1 MRLPRP
7 SDVPP
12 QGSHRSTR
20 RRSPFIP
27 LLALALAAA
36 ALLHAAGWLPL
47 ALFDRLERL
56 LDDVR
61 LQAFAPHGR
70 VASVVI
76 VDIDDRSL
84 AEIGRWPWNRDRM
97 AALVDELV
105 QRQRVAAVGF
115 DFVFAEPQSVAFD
128 LLARAA
134 ADEPSLQQRLPQ
146 WRQALD
152 HDGRFAA
159 ALRGRPVV
167 LGCYFSSDRGGQQAG
182 QLAAPLF
189 TDADLGGR
197 RAALPR
203 WTGYGANLPLLAAA
217 APAAGCF
224 NALPDEDGVV
234 RSLPLVLGFD
244 GRYHAG
250 LALAL
255 WQMATAAPS
264 SAPTAAPTAALT
276 AAATAA
282 SIAAPPAPA
291 LRPVHRP
298 QPADESATD
307 LIALDSAGP
316 PPRRLPLDAR
326 GAVVVPFRA
335 ESGPVGGAF
344 RYVSAADVLNGR
356 LADGE
361 LAGRIVLVGT
371 SAPGLGDLRAT
382 PVHAAMPGV
391 EVHAHLIAGL
401 LDSRSAGR
409 LDGGLPVHP
418 GWARGFEAAATLA
431 LLAAAALI
439 VWLASPAVAVL
450 SGLALV
456 GTFVAANLWAYQSAG
471 WLLPLAWPVSIMLV
485 MLVAGIAQGY
495 GAEWRARRTL
505 TSMFGSYVP
514 PEVVRQMAAQ
524 GMSADMHAENRELTV
539 LFCDLR
545 GFSAIAET
553 LEPQALRS
561 LINLYFSAMSQ
572 VVLSHA
578 GTLDKFIGDAVMAFW
593 GAPIADP
600 QHARH
605 ALAAADAMTRAIGPL
620 NEQLRQRGLPPVGVG
635 VGVATGTVCV
645 GDLGSDLRRSY
656 TAVGDAVNIAS
667 RIEALTRV
675 YGIDLLV
682 AESTREACAAD
693 GAPGGWVEVDR
704 LKVKGRERPVTIF
717 TLIPEASTTAGG
729 VVPLLRHWELA
740 LAAQRSQHP
749 AQAREHLSALMS
761 AERPPPRLLA
771 LAESMCRRL
780 DES

>member
-1 MRLPRP
+1 VAP
-7 SDVPP
+7 S
-12 QGSHRSTR
+12 GRRRTR
-20 RRSPFIP
+20 RSLFIP
-27 LLALALAAA
+27 FLALALATVTLA
-36 ALLHAAGWLPL
+36 HAAGWMPL
-47 ALFDRLERL
+47 ALFARIERL

-61 LQAFAPHGR
+61 LQAFAPHGQ
-70 VASVVI
+70 VDAVVI

-105 QRQRVAAVGF
+105 ARQRVAAIGF
-115 DFVFAEPQSVAFD
+115 DFVFPEPQSVAFD

-134 ADEPSLQQRLPQ
+134 AGEPLLEPWLPQ

-152 HDGRFAA
+152 HDGRFAD

-182 QLAAPLF
+182 QLPAPLF
-189 TDADLGGR
+189 TDTDLGGR

-203 WTGYGANLPLLAAA
+203 WNGFGANLPLLATA

-224 NALPDEDGVV
+224 NALPDEDGVE
-234 RSLPLVLGFD
+234 RSLPLVMGFD
-244 GRYHAG
+244 GHYHAS
-250 LALAL
+250 LALAV
-255 WQMATAAPS
+255 WQMATGKTNSDAAAAS
-264 SAPTAAPTAALT
+264 PTAM
-276 AAATAA
+276 
-282 SIAAPPAPA
+282 
-291 LRPVHRP
+291 RPVHHP
-298 QPADESATD
+298 SPADESAVD
-307 LIALDSAGP
+307 LVALDVLRSGH

-326 GAVVVPFRA
+326 GAAVVPFRA
-335 ESGPVGGAF
+335 EAGPVNGAF

-356 LADGE
+356 LAEAE

-382 PVHAAMPGV
+382 PVHASMPGV

-401 LDSRSAGR
+401 LDGR
-409 LDGGLPVHP
+409 FDGGLPVHP
-418 GWARGFEAAATLA
+418 GWARGFEAASTLA
-431 LLAAAALI
+431 LLGASALI
-439 VWLASPAVAVL
+439 VWLASPAMAL
-450 SGLALV
+450 AAGLVLV
-456 GTFVAANLWAYQSAG
+456 GAFVAANLWAYQSAG
-471 WLLPLAWPVSIMLV
+471 WLLPLAWPVSTALLMLA
-485 MLVAGIAQGY
+485 AGIAQGY
-495 GAEWRARRTL
+495 VIEWRGRRAL

-524 GMSADMHAENRELTV
+524 GMSPDMHAENRELTL

-561 LINLYFSAMSQ
+561 LINLYFSSMSQ
-572 VVLSHA
+572 IVLSHG

-600 QHARH
+600 LHARH
-605 ALAAADAMTRAIGPL
+605 ALAAAEAMTQAIAPL
-620 NEQLRQRGLPPVGVG
+620 NEQLRERGLPPVSVG

-656 TAVGDAVNIAS
+656 TAVGDAVNIAA
-667 RIEALTRV
+667 RIEALTRS

-682 AESTREACAAD
+682 AESTRDACGPGAAA
-693 GAPGGWVEVDR
+693 GTWVEVDR
-704 LKVKGRERPVTIF
+704 VKVKGRERPVTIF
-717 TLIPEASTTAGG
+717 TLIPEASATAVG

-749 AQAREHLSALMS
+749 AQALDHLRPLMW
-761 AERPPPRLLA
+761 AEEPPPRLRA
-771 LAESMCRRL
+771 LAETMSLRL
-780 DES
+780 AET

>member
-1 MRLPRP
+1 M
-7 SDVPP
+7 
-12 QGSHRSTR
+12 
-20 RRSPFIP
+20 
-27 LLALALAAA
+27 
-36 ALLHAAGWLPL
+36 PL
-47 ALFDRLERL
+47 ALFGRLEHL

-61 LQAFAPHGR
+61 LQAFAPAGR
-70 VASVVI
+70 VDAVAI

-84 AEIGRWPWNRDRM
+84 AAIGRWPWNRDRM

-105 QRQRVAAVGF
+105 QRQRVAAIGF
-115 DFVFAEPQSVAFD
+115 DFVFPEPQSVAFD
-128 LLARAA
+128 LLARLA
-134 ADEPSLQQRLPQ
+134 ADEPQLHQRLPQ
-146 WRQALD
+146 WKQALD

-159 ALRGRPVV
+159 ALRGRPVA

-182 QLAAPLF
+182 QLSAPIF

-203 WTGYGANLPLLAAA
+203 WTGFGANLPLLAAA
-217 APAAGCF
+217 APTGGCF

-234 RSLPLVLGFD
+234 RSLPLVMGFD

-255 WQMATAAPS
+255 WQMAARGAAAAAAPH
-264 SAPTAAPTAALT
+264 
-276 AAATAA
+276 
-282 SIAAPPAPA
+282 A

-298 QPADESATD
+298 RPADQTAAD
-307 LIALDSAGP
+307 LVAIDVVTHNGQ
-316 PPRRLPLDAR
+316 PRRLELDAR

-335 ESGPVGGAF
+335 AGGPVEGAF
-344 RYVSAADVLNGR
+344 RYISAADVLNGR
-356 LADGE
+356 LAEGE

-401 LDSRSAGR
+401 LDGR
-409 LDGGLPVHP
+409 FEGRLPVHP
-418 GWARGFEAAATLA
+418 GWSRGFEAAATLA
-431 LLAAAALI
+431 LLAASALI

-450 SGLALV
+450 AGLALV
-456 GTFVAANLWAYQSAG
+456 GAFVAANLWAYQSAG
-471 WLLPLAWPVSIMLV
+471 WLLPLAWPVSLTLLMLG
-485 MLVAGIAQGY
+485 AGIAQGY
-495 GAEWRARRTL
+495 IAEWRARRTL

-514 PEVVRQMAAQ
+514 PEVVKQMAAE
-524 GMSADMHAENRELTV
+524 GMSPDMHAEYRELTV

-545 GFSAIAET
+545 GFSSIAET
-553 LEPQALRS
+553 LEPPALRS

-572 VVLSHA
+572 VVLSNA

-600 QHARH
+600 LHARH
-605 ALAAADAMTRAIGPL
+605 ALAAAEAMTRAVAPL
-620 NEQLRQRGLPPVGVG
+620 NEQLRERGLPPVGIG

-667 RIEALTRV
+667 RIEALTRG

-682 AESTREACAAD
+682 AESTRSACGTD
-693 GAPGGWVEVDR
+693 GAPGRWVEVDR
-704 LKVKGRERPVTIF
+704 LKVKGREQAVTIF
-717 TLIPEASTTAGG
+717 TLIPEAIATADG

-749 AQAREHLSALMS
+749 AQARGYLSALMS
-761 AERPPPRLLA
+761 AEEPPPRLLA
-771 LAESMCRRL
+771 LAESMSRRL
-780 DES
+780 DEH